1 MYWQKCLSV
10 SQLSVA
16 NEATCGYDNEIAVKH
31 SAFRLCSSKMIP
43 HEPLILL
50 QKHNERHVER
60 TMNTYAL
67 SKVRKGA
74 QGNGFIV
81 NRFGHQGGPKASDF
95 NAIIMIFSPRDHSHL
110 MAEGHLLVLS
120 LFFIR
125 LLVFDLNISARGE

>member
-31 SAFRLCSSKMIP
+31 RAFRLCSSKMIP

-74 QGNGFIV
+74 QGNGFTV
-81 NRFGHQGGPKASDF
+81 N
-95 NAIIMIFSPRDHSHL
+95 
-110 MAEGHLLVLS
+110 
-120 LFFIR
+120 
-125 LLVFDLNISARGE
+125 

>member
-1 MYWQKCLSV
+1 MC
-10 SQLSVA
+10 
-16 NEATCGYDNEIAVKH
+16 
-31 SAFRLCSSKMIP
+31 
-43 HEPLILL
+43 
-50 QKHNERHVER
+50 HVER

-95 NAIIMIFSPRDHSHL
+95 NAIIMIFFFFFPPDHSYL

-120 LFFIR
+120 LF
-125 LLVFDLNISARGE
+125 LLDC

>member
-1 MYWQKCLSV
+1 
-10 SQLSVA
+10 
-16 NEATCGYDNEIAVKH
+16 
-31 SAFRLCSSKMIP
+31 MIP

-81 NRFGHQGGPKASDF
+81 NWCGHQGGPKASDF
-95 NAIIMIFSPRDHSHL
+95 NAIIMIFFPPQTIHT
-110 MAEGHLLVLS
+110 
-120 LFFIR
+120 
-125 LLVFDLNISARGE
+125 